1 MFPPY
6 YRGCWHGVSRNFFYK
21 YCLYS
26 SLLKEIY
33 NLIGLLLSRS
43 IAGSS
48 FRPLS
53 KIPHCCLVSKFG
65 PCLSPNVADHSFKSA
80 KDRRLGCPLQN
91 QLPNPIKARPLTKLI
106 FIYYQ
111 VFYTQ
116 LKGRLPRHYSPVRY
130 VFVKH

>member
-1 MFPPY
+1 MI
-6 YRGCWHGVSRNFFYK
+6 
-21 YCLYS
+21 
-26 SLLKEIY
+26 LLGQAFAHCPIF
-33 NLIGLLLSRS
+33 LT
-43 IAGSS
+43 AG
-48 FRPLS
+48 FTWKLE
-53 KIPHCCLVSKFG
+53 
-65 PCLSPNVADHSFKSA
+65 PCLSSNVADHSFKSA